1 MNDKSEEALARK
13 IYLELLGRE
22 NLDVID
28 GPRTTTLVQKA
39 FQFAAA
45 FREAARGAELE
56 LKDPK
61 RGRRLQEAF
70 SVRQEPRRP
79 QGREAAPTGGTIHRH
94 APLAELKAANESR
107 QSSKPSLKP
116 IQPQPL
122 E

>member
-1 MNDKSEEALARK
+1 MARK
-13 IYLELLGRE
+13 LLWAAE

-45 FREAARGAELE
+45 FREGARGAELE

-61 RGRRLQEAF
+61 RGRRPQEAF
-70 SVRQEPRRP
+70 AVRQEPRRP
-79 QGREAAPTGGTIHRH
+79 QAREATAGRAGYIHRH

-107 QSSKPSLKP
+107 RSSKPSLKP
-116 IQPQPL
+116 SSSLSRWNSRRITAS
-122 E
+122 